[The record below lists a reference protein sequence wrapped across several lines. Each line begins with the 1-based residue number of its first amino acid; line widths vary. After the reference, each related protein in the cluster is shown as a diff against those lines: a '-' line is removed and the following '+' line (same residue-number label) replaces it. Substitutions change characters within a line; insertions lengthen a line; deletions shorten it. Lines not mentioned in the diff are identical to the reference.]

1 VSMPLKSAAFRF
13 MVDIVFE
20 RFKSYTFESSGT
32 GSTNFGQKHRCAPF
46 TSNMTIC
53 SSRIGNLDIGMS
65 FSWSNDL

>member
-1 VSMPLKSAAFRF
+1 M
-13 MVDIVFE
+13 FE
-20 RFKSYTFESSGT
+20 KFKSYTFESSGT